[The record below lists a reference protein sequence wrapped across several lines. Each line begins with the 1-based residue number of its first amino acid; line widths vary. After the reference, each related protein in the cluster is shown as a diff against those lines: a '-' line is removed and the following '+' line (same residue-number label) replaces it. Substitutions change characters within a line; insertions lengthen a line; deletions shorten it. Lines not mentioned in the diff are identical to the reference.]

1 MLQRTIRAGLAIAP
15 LPRPVYEAPML
26 QKFDSPS
33 ETAATATRVA
43 AFRAE
48 LKRQGLDGFIIPRQ
62 DEFQGDSVAPYAERL
77 RWLTGFAGSWGTAII
92 LPDRAAIFVDGRYTI
107 QVREQVDLDIFTPL
121 HLIEEPPPAWLEK
134 NLTKGQ
140 VLGYDPWLLTGD
152 QVQRYEKAVAKAAA
166 VLKAAEI
173 SPLDAVWSDQ
183 PSRPSEPI
191 EVQPTQFAGR
201 PSDDKLAEITKSLE
215 AQGIDAA
222 ILTLPDS
229 VSWLFNIRGRDVP
242 FTPVVL
248 AQAIVRRAGKADVFI
263 DPRRVPEDVVDH
275 LAAVATVHQTDR
287 VIPILEAL
295 GKAKARVL
303 IDPANTPE
311 RIASALKGAGA
322 EIVHGIDPCVLPKAR
337 KNAVEQEGMRAAHR
351 RDGSAMARFLRWLE
365 ATAPKGK
372 LTEIAVAEKLEEF
385 RHATGALK
393 DLSFE
398 AIAGAGPHAAL
409 PHYRVNRGSDRKLGM
424 NEIFLIDSGGQYQDG
439 TTDIT
444 RTVIVGEPTPE
455 MKDRFTRV
463 LKGMIGVSTV
473 RFPVGTTGSQIDI
486 LARQALWQSG
496 RDYDHGTGH
505 GVGSYLSVH
514 EGPARINKSDRTPL
528 EPGMILSNE
537 PGYYKEGA
545 YGIRIEN
552 LILVE
557 AAKDIAGG
565 DRPMMGFETLTL
577 APIDRRLIDVPL
589 LRDDELRWLN
599 DYHARVGR
607 EIGPLLSGDDARW
620 LEAATAPI
628 SR

>member
-1 MLQRTIRAGLAIAP
+1 MLQA
-15 LPRPVYEAPML
+15 
-26 QKFDSPS
+26 FDTPS
-33 ETAATATRVA
+33 ETAATEARVA
-43 AFRAE
+43 ALRAE
-48 LKRQGLDGFIIPRQ
+48 LRRQGLDGFIIPRQ

-107 QVREQVDLDIFTPL
+107 QVREQVNLDVFTPL

-140 VLGYDPWLLTGD
+140 VIGYDPWLLTGD
-152 QVQRYEKAVAKAAA
+152 QVQRYERAVEKAGAT
-166 VLKAAEI
+166 LKAAEV
-173 SPLDAVWSDQ
+173 SPVDSVWKEQ
-183 PSRPSEPI
+183 PARPGAPI
-191 EVQPTQFAGR
+191 ETQPTQFAGR
-201 PSDDKLAEITKSLE
+201 SSEDKLAEIARSLE
-215 AQGIDAA
+215 AQSIDAA

-248 AQAIVRRAGKADVFI
+248 AQAIVHRTRKADLFV
-263 DPRRVPEDVVDH
+263 DPKRIPEDVADH
-275 LAAVATVHQTDR
+275 LASVANVHTPDR
-287 VIPILEAL
+287 LIPLVEAL
-295 GKAKARVL
+295 GKAKAKVL
-303 IDPANTPE
+303 LDPANTPE
-311 RIASALKGAGA
+311 RIRNALKLAGGD
-322 EIVHGIDPCVLPKAR
+322 IVQGLDPCVLPKAR
-337 KNAVEQEGMRAAHR
+337 KNSIEQEGMRAAHR
-351 RDGSAMARFLRWLE
+351 RDGSAMARFLHWLE
-365 ATAPKGK
+365 ITAPKGG
-372 LTEIAVAEKLEEF
+372 LTEIAAAERLEGF
-385 RHATGALK
+385 RQATGMLK

-444 RTVIVGEPTPE
+444 RTVIVGEPTAE

-463 LKGMIGVSTV
+463 LKGMIAVSTV

-486 LARQALWQSG
+486 LARQALWISG
-496 RDYDHGTGH
+496 RDFDHGTGH

-557 AAKDIAGG
+557 EARDIAGG
-565 DRPMMGFETLTL
+565 ERPMMGFETLTL
-577 APIDRRLIDVPL
+577 CPIDRRLVDVGL
-589 LRDDELRWLN
+589 LRDDELKWLN
-599 DYHARVGR
+599 DYHARVAR

>member
-1 MLQRTIRAGLAIAP
+1 MVQAVDT
-15 LPRPVYEAPML
+15 
-26 QKFDSPS
+26 PS
-33 ETAATATRVA
+33 EPAATSARVA
-43 AFRAE
+43 ALRAE
-48 LKRQGLDGFIIPRQ
+48 LRRQGLDGFIIPRQ

-77 RWLTGFAGSWGTAII
+77 RWLTGFAGSWGTAIV

-107 QVREQVDLDIFTPL
+107 QVREQVNLDLFTPL
-121 HLIEEPPPAWLEK
+121 HLIDEPPPAWLEK

-140 VLGYDPWLLTGD
+140 VIGYDPWLLTGD
-152 QVQRYEKAVAKAAA
+152 QVQRYERAVEKAGAT
-166 VLKAAEI
+166 LKAAET
-173 SPLDAVWSDQ
+173 SPVDAVWTEQ
-183 PSRPSEPI
+183 PSRPGAPI
-191 EVQPTQFAGR
+191 ETQPTQFAGR
-201 PSDDKLAEITKSLE
+201 SSEDKLAEIARSLE
-215 AQGIDAA
+215 AQSIDAA

-248 AQAIVRRAGKADVFI
+248 AQAIVHRTKKADLFV
-263 DPRRVPEDVVDH
+263 DPKRIPEDVADH
-275 LAAVATVHQTDR
+275 LAAVATVHTPDR
-287 VIPILEAL
+287 LIPLVEAL
-295 GKAKARVL
+295 GKAKAKVL
-303 IDPANTPE
+303 LDAVNTPE
-311 RIASALKGAGA
+311 RIRGALKLAGA
-322 EIVHGIDPCVLPKAR
+322 EIVQGPDPCVLPKAR
-337 KNAVEQEGMRAAHR
+337 KNAIEQEGMRAAHR
-351 RDGSAMARFLRWLE
+351 RDGSAMARFLHWLE
-365 ATAPKGK
+365 ITAPKGG
-372 LTEIAVAEKLEEF
+372 LTEIAVAEKLEDF
-385 RHATGALK
+385 RQGTGALR

-409 PHYRVNRGSDRKLGM
+409 PHYHVNRGSDRKLGA

-444 RTVIVGEPTPE
+444 RTVIVGEPTAE

-463 LKGMIGVSTV
+463 LKGMIAVSTV

-486 LARQALWQSG
+486 LARQALWVSG

-557 AAKDIAGG
+557 EARDIAGG
-565 DRPMMGFETLTL
+565 ERQMMGFETLTL
-577 APIDRRLIDVPL
+577 CPIDRRLIAVGL
-589 LRDDELRWLN
+589 LRDDELKWLN
-599 DYHARVGR
+599 DYHARVAR
-607 EIGPLLSGDDARW
+607 EIGPLLSGDDVRW
-620 LEAATAPI
+620 LHAATAPI